1 MRLGNAAVRVL
12 AGLSIGVLAV
22 GCSSSSTTSQSSS
35 ASSPSAA
42 GDNSNASGGTPI
54 KIGIEFPLSGG
65 DASNGIP
72 SDNGA
77 KLAIQEANKA
87 GVPGGFTF
95 VADDLDDAVQG
106 THDPAQGA
114 QNTKTFISDSAVLAM
129 IGPFN
134 SNVAKAEIPLTNDA
148 GLAQISPA
156 ATNPGL
162 TKGPDAK
169 KGLTHPDVIAF
180 FRVCTTDDKQ
190 GAAGATFAKELREN
204 PDWVNRLLLVGV
216 VDDRLAGFGRVVFFQ
231 SSPNAPENVAPT
243 GWYLGGVI
251 VTPAHR
257 RRGIGYE
264 LTRQRLE
271 WIRARAEEVFYVVNA
286 LNRASAALHERFGFE
301 ELTRDFF
308 IPGASFIGGVG
319 ILYRA
324 RLCETP

>member
-1 MRLGNAAVRVL
+1 MVPTDESYFATFRTEKPAAEA
-12 AGLSIGVLAV
+12 AGLPLPTIRPARPEDLDGLAV
-22 GCSSSSTTSQSSS
+22 LSQER
-35 ASSPSAA
+35 
-42 GDNSNASGGTPI
+42 NGGT
-54 KIGIEFPLSGG
+54 
-65 DASNGIP
+65 
-72 SDNGA
+72 
-77 KLAIQEANKA
+77 
-87 GVPGGFTF
+87 
-95 VADDLDDAVQG
+95 LDE
-106 THDPAQGA
+106 H
-114 QNTKTFISDSAVLAM
+114 
-129 IGPFN
+129 
-134 SNVAKAEIPLTNDA
+134 
-148 GLAQISPA
+148 
-156 ATNPGL
+156 
-162 TKGPDAK
+162 
-169 KGLTHPDVIAF
+169 H
-180 FRVCTTDDKQ
+180 
-190 GAAGATFAKELREN
+190 ATFAKELREN
-204 PDWVNRLLLVGV
+204 PGWVNRLLLVGV